1 MTLSGTSTVL
11 AEPEGAGHGVN
22 GVTGIS
28 KLAVKPS
35 IKFLNISIMDIICL
49 GMYLRSVEN
58 RRRRERRAYPADP
71 PNVKLT

>member
-1 MTLSGTSTVL
+1 MTLSGTSTVQ

-28 KLAVKPS
+28 KLAAKPS
-35 IKFLNISIMDIICL
+35 MKFLKISILDIICL
-49 GMYLRSVEN
+49 GVYLRSVEN
-58 RRRRERRAYPADP
+58 GRRRERRACPADP